1 MNLRIA
7 LALGAAVPALLAMPG
22 VAQDAAKSS
31 EDALAEKVITNT
43 NPASFQAYGF
53 TPAPKLVND
62 KAVQGGKA
70 LRLPLTGTG
79 DSWSMGVNVPLLKPV
94 KAGDKLVVAF
104 YARLNK
110 SDAPTAKLNGQIQ
123 LTTAPYTALFGKPFD
138 ITPEWK
144 LLQFSGKV
152 DKDYAVGTIGA
163 AFHLN
168 TGKQVIDMGPVA
180 VLDMGQ

>member
-7 LALGAAVPALLAMPG
+7 IALGAAVPALLAVPG
-22 VAQDAAKSS
+22 IAQDAKSG
-31 EDALAEKVITNT
+31 EDALAEKVVTNT

-53 TPAPKLVND
+53 TPPPKLVTD
-62 KAVQGGKA
+62 KLVQGGKA
-70 LRLPLTGTG
+70 LRLPVTGTG
-79 DSWSMGVNVPLLKPV
+79 DPWSMGVNVPLLKPV
-94 KAGDKLVVAF
+94 KAGAKLVVAF

-110 SDAPTAKLNGQIQ
+110 GDGPTAKLNGQIQ
-123 LTTAPYTALFGKPFD
+123 LSTAPYTALFGKPFD
-138 ITPEWK
+138 VGPEWK

-168 TGKQVIDMGPVA
+168 TGKQVIDIGPVA

>member
-1 MNLRIA
+1 MDLRIA
-7 LALGAAVPALLAMPG
+7 LALGAAVPALLAVPG
-22 VAQDAAKSS
+22 VAQDAKSD

-43 NPASFQAYGF
+43 NPASFKPYGL
-53 TPAPKLVND
+53 TPPPKLVSD

-70 LRLPLTGTG
+70 LRIPLTGAG
-79 DSWSMGVNVPLLKPV
+79 EPWSIGVNVPLLKPV
-94 KAGDKLVVAF
+94 KAGHKLVVAF

-110 SDAPTAKLNGQIQ
+110 GDAPTAKVNGQIQ
-123 LTTAPYTALFGKPFD
+123 LSAAPYTALFGKPFD
-138 ITPEWK
+138 VTPEWK
-144 LLQFSGKV
+144 LLQFSGKA
-152 DKDYAVGTIGA
+152 DKDYAVGSIGA